1 MDKDILI
8 ALIGAGA
15 VIIAAVIGG
24 VGANFVK
31 KKVQKNK
38 TNVNQS
44 SKGDNVT
51 MIGVQNYQK
60 DNEKDEEREAEEK

>member
-1 MDKDILI
+1 MDKEIMT
-8 ALIGAGA
+8 ALISAGA

-24 VGANFVK
+24 VAATVVK

-51 MIGVQNYQK
+51 MIGVQNYQI
-60 DNEKDEEREAEEK
+60 DNEKDDEGEKNE

>member
-8 ALIGAGA
+8 ALISAGA

>member
-8 ALIGAGA
+8 ALISAGA

-24 VGANFVK
+24 VGATFVK

-60 DNEKDEEREAEEK
+60 DNEKAEEREAEEK